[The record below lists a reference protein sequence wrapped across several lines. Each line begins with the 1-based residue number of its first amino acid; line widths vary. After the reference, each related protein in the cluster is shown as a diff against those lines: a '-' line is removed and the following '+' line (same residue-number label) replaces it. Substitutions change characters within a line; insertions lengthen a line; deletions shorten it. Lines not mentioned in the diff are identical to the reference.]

1 MQQKERAEKFN
12 AQREDSRVKYQ
23 KERAEMLSRR
33 GQYTFDTPK
42 DSQGNL
48 TELSSADSKA
58 ETAEVVYNQIADF
71 FFDKVSIISYPFTQV
86 TNLVGKYTSTTLYGG
101 ESRLTDTAEGR
112 FLAPGKQSRMKCQFY
127 LQNPDAL
134 IGYILSPV
142 IYDSFATLNTFSSM
156 SIFRSYLGLK
166 FNKGVVTVA
175 VKEAGK
181 DEQNYPT
188 SLSFKG
194 AGSTDTVVL
203 EIMYNG
209 RWSEV
214 YLNSVSLG
222 TFNTDFITG
231 FTTTKTFLSLLAP
244 AISTN
249 GTGVNIIIENFQYLQ
264 IR

>member
-1 MQQKERAEKFN
+1 MQQKDRAEKFN
-12 AQREDSRVKYQ
+12 PQREDSRVRQ
-23 KERAEMLSRR
+23 QRETAEKLARR
-33 GQYTFDTPK
+33 GLYSFNKPK
-42 DSQGNL
+42 DVSGNL
-48 TELSSADSKA
+48 TELSSVDSKTEA
-58 ETAEVVYNQIADF
+58 AEVVYNQIADF
-71 FFDKVSIISYPFTQV
+71 FFDKVSIISFPFTQV
-86 TNLVGKYTSTTLYGG
+86 TNSAGKYTSTTLYGG

-142 IYDSFATLNTFSSM
+142 IYDSFASINTFSSM

-166 FNKGVVTVA
+166 FDKGIVAVV
-175 VKEAGK
+175 VKEAGGS
-181 DEQNYPT
+181 EQSYPT
-188 SLSFKG
+188 SISFKG

-222 TFNTDFITG
+222 TFNTDFTTG

-244 AISTN
+244 AISTD
-249 GTGVNIIIENFQYLQ
+249 GTGVNIIIKNFQYLQ